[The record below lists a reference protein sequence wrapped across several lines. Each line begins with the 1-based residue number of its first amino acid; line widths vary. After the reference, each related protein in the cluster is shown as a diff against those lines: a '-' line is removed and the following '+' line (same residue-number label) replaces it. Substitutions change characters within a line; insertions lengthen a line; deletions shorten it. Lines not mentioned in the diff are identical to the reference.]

1 VLFLSDAFTEY
12 FFPQVGLAAIKV
24 LQLAGCRVIQLPVIG
39 SGRTLIS
46 KGFLKAARSHAKK
59 LLASIKAADPD
70 GTMCIVGVEPSE
82 TFSLY
87 DEYPDLFPG
96 DVEVESIAQRTFNI
110 EEFLVRPPIVNKTL
124 SSGGK
129 SNISRIMRIAINLNN
144 ILPKKNSYT
153 NNPIQVLLH
162 EHCYQKARPYS
173 SDGCP
178 VGVEANVALLTA
190 CGYQVSVVDS
200 GCCGMA
206 GAFGYE
212 KEHYSLSLQVGEL
225 NLFPAVRAAGPEVLI
240 AASGVSC
247 RSQIVDNIQK
257 MVYHPIELVMKFA
270 ELS

>member
-1 VLFLSDAFTEY
+1 MSADHLLGVETVLSDGATV
-12 FFPQVGLAAIKV
+12 FFEEISLKEAKRRSNAHSHCEAMLYQTSLAIREQYATTIRTNWPRTWRRASGYNLNYLLPWSPAKPPQW
-24 LQLAGCRVIQLPVIG
+24 
-39 SGRTLIS
+39 
-46 KGFLKAARSHAKK
+46 FLWENR
-59 LLASIKAADPD
+59 
-70 GTMCIVGVEPSE
+70 
-82 TFSLY
+82 
-87 DEYPDLFPG
+87 
-96 DVEVESIAQRTFNI
+96 EVESIAQRTFNI
-110 EEFLVRPPIVNKTL
+110 EEFLVRPPVGNKAL

-129 SNISRIMRIAINLNN
+129 PNISRIMRIANNLNN
-144 ILPKKNSYT
+144 IRPKKNSYA
-153 NNPIQVLLH
+153 NVPIQVLLH
-162 EHCYQKARPYS
+162 GHCYQKARLYS

-178 VGVEANVALLTA
+178 VGLEANVALLKA

-225 NLFPAVRAAGPEVLI
+225 GLFPAVRATGPETLI